1 MYNEERKMRFLTETR
16 SSTDYGRSIFKR
28 TSEYE
33 EKAGADL
40 CELPLSTLQTLANQ
54 NFGARTRAV
63 YSAIAFL
70 RSYVM
75 WCKENGYNVVDDIY
89 KVQTQM
95 DEKVKRLMVASPKHL
110 QSILDKA
117 FHPLESETVDCVYRC
132 YLWMAFA
139 GMEEA
144 DALNVKVNEIDFSSM
159 LIEHGGKSYEIYR
172 EAMQAF
178 RMACDATEFVYEHPN
193 YKQRRSRCPGDYLM
207 RGIRS
212 DKIKA
217 TTIKSVVKKAFKSNG
232 IELTYSNIR
241 LSGMFYRAYE
251 TERMGDEVNFDGMI
265 AEHIIKMDST
275 FHKNYTRS
283 KVANLIKR
291 DLFDDYACWKAAFT

>member
-1 MYNEERKMRFLTETR
+1 MYNEDRKMRFLTETR
-16 SSTDYGRSIFKR
+16 SSTDYGRSIFNR
-28 TSEYE
+28 TSECE
-33 EKAGADL
+33 EEAGVDL
-40 CELPLSTLQTLANQ
+40 CMLPLSTLQTLANQ

-63 YSAIAFL
+63 YSAIAFM

-75 WCKENGYNVVDDIY
+75 WCKENGYDVVEDIY
-89 KVQTQM
+89 KVETQM
-95 DEKVKRLMVASPKHL
+95 DEKTKRLMVASPKHL
-110 QSILDKA
+110 QAILDKS

-139 GMEEA
+139 GMEES
-144 DALNVKVNEIDFSSM
+144 DALEVKVSEVDFGSM

-172 EAMQAF
+172 EAIPAF
-178 RMACDATEFVYEHPN
+178 RMACEATEFMYEHPN
-193 YKQRRSRCPGDYLM
+193 YKRMRSRYPGEYLM

-212 DKIKA
+212 DKIKS
-217 TTIKSVVKKAFKSNG
+217 TTIKSVVQKAFKAHG
-232 IELTYSNIR
+232 IELTYGNIR

-251 TERMGDEVNFDGMI
+251 VERMGDDVNFDDII
-265 AEHIIKMDST
+265 AEHIVKMDRT
-275 FHKNYTRS
+275 YHKNYTRS